1 MREYTKICGIPMI
14 MGIIYTTYLKS
25 PLLTRNVPKINNR
38 HPDEDRFTYT
48 KFDQRELTN
57 TSFRDLSITFDLII
71 RLCNDTYSSQG
82 ICTQSVK
89 WQYSISILYSCLISN

>member
-1 MREYTKICGIPMI
+1 MKLTMREYTKICGIPMI

-48 KFDQRELTN
+48 KFDHR
-57 TSFRDLSITFDLII
+57 
-71 RLCNDTYSSQG
+71 
-82 ICTQSVK
+82 
-89 WQYSISILYSCLISN
+89 